1 MSTTG
6 FSHVMQTNEVEPYLP
21 TEQDVAS
28 TAELDSTAM
37 QPYVLSPMPTPNPNP
52 SEPIASCDIRYD
64 RPFEISVLY
73 NDEKLLVINKP
84 WNVRID
90 GPIGDTVT
98 VESLLRVAFPL
109 YRRLYLLHQIDYA
122 TSGVHMWGLTKHTA
136 TVMGRLFLRKQ
147 VNKTYLAI
155 IEIQHPLAPRI
166 KDDRLMHVPT
176 LGEDVPNTQAA
187 MTLVRVVKRGVLAT
201 EQQPVTLLELRPLT
215 GRRHQLRV
223 HLSTIG
229 HPIIN
234 DRKYGTLDAPT
245 YHRMMLHSWKT
256 QFYWPVTGQP
266 LFFEAPEQLSQ
277 LIS

>member
-37 QPYVLSPMPTPNPNP
+37 QPYVLSPMPTLNPNP

-84 WNVRID
+84 
-90 GPIGDTVT
+90 
-98 VESLLRVAFPL
+98 
-109 YRRLYLLHQIDYA
+109 RLYLLHQIDYA

-155 IEIQHPLAPRI
+155 VRGIVHLDEFEIQHPLAPRI

-187 MTLVRVVKRGVLAT
+187 MTLVRVVKRGVLAN